1 MRKLFIGFLMTT
13 SVSGFAQKKEN
24 GTIYRE
30 HPALAVVDGYTK
42 AIATADTNKI
52 GSFLA
57 DNFIAYDASSAG
69 QFDKGLN
76 KAAFLKRMKAWRDG
90 IDYFSL
96 TTTKGTYPDALEYK
110 DPNQKDVVW
119 VQTWDDLKGVNKK
132 TGVKVD
138 MYMQRVMTVD
148 KNNKIK
154 QLFIYDNPSVYDE
167 INASMSER
175 TNGIIYNHHPY
186 INAVRNMLH
195 AFENKDF
202 EKSYA
207 YYDANARFLDINS
220 MDEKTISLDELKAQD
235 KQILDAFE
243 IVGLEQIGYPD
254 YMHYELN
261 NTDVVYSWWRWHL
274 VRKSDKKEISF
285 PIHYEHDFNKDGRIF
300 REIAYYN
307 AAILK

>member
-1 MRKLFIGFLMTT
+1 MKKLLFSFLIAIPVIAL
-13 SVSGFAQKKEN
+13 SQKKEN

-30 HPALAVVDGYTK
+30 HPALAVVEAYNR
-42 AIATADTNKI
+42 AISTADTNNI

-57 DNFIAYDASSAG
+57 DDFVAYNASGGSA
-69 QFDKGLN
+69 FEKGLN
-76 KAAFLKRMKAWRDG
+76 KSAFLKRMKAWREG

-96 TTTKGTYPDALEYK
+96 KTSKGTYPDALEYK
-110 DPNQKDVVW
+110 DPNEKDVVW
-119 VQTWDDLKGVNKK
+119 VQTWDDLKGVNKQ

-138 MYMQRVMTVD
+138 MFLHRLISVD

-154 QLFIYDNPSVYDE
+154 KLFIYDNPSVYDE
-167 INASMSER
+167 INASLTER
-175 TNGIIYNHHPY
+175 KNGTIYNHHEY
-186 INAVRNMLH
+186 INKVRNMLH

-202 EKSYA
+202 EKSYG
-207 YYDANARFLDINS
+207 YYDAKARFFDINS
-220 MDEKTISLDELKAQD
+220 TNNNSASLDETKAQD
-235 KQILDAFE
+235 KKILDAFD

-261 NTDVVYSWWRWHL
+261 NSDIVYSWWRWHL

-285 PIHYEHDFNKDGRIF
+285 PIHFEHDFNKEGKII

-307 AAILK
+307 AALLK